1 MRAGGEA
8 MTNERFNKSELDIKI
23 VIPPN
28 HFRTV
33 ESFQM
38 HKVKAETKVEIELKD
53 NFKQELN
60 FKVPWDGKLYAY
72 FLRTQAFLELCREKN
87 VDAEDILTIYIEDWD
102 KNFSVIF
109 ETTDAKRE
117 LSFYAARQDM
127 KYLLEN
133 CCRIPEQR

>member
-1 MRAGGEA
+1 MA
-8 MTNERFNKSELDIKI
+8 NERFNKSEMDIKKI
-23 VIPPN
+23 IPPN

-33 ESFQM
+33 ESFHM

-53 NFKQELN
+53 NFKKELKFN
-60 FKVPWDGKLYAY
+60 VPWDGKLYAY
-72 FLRTQAFLELCREKN
+72 YLSTQAFLEFCRKEG
-87 VDAEDILTIYIEDWD
+87 VDAKDITTIYIEDWD
-102 KNFSVIF
+102 KNFSVIL
-109 ETTDAKRE
+109 ETLDTKRE

>member
-1 MRAGGEA
+1 
-8 MTNERFNKSELDIKI
+8 MTNERFNKSELDII
-23 VIPPN
+23 TIIPSN

-33 ESFQM
+33 ESFHM

-53 NFKQELN
+53 KFKQELN

-72 FLRTQAFLELCREKN
+72 YLRTEAFLELCRDKG
-87 VDAEDILTIYIEDWD
+87 VDAEEIITIYLEDWD
-102 KNFSVIF
+102 RNFSVIF
-109 ETTDAKRE
+109 ETNDAKRE